1 MLKPNKKLIDTLRIG
16 LRPTTRLFVFE
27 GTIRSS
33 KTVIAKQLFFYKVYD
48 SDAPLHLIAGKDL
61 DTIKNN
67 ILEDE
72 LGLLTL
78 YPEYCSLD
86 KDRVGRSYVRMETP
100 KGVKKI
106 LLAGYA
112 DKSK

>member
-48 SDAPLHLIAGKDL
+48 SDAPLHLIAVKDL

-67 ILEDE
+67 ILEHE

-78 YPEYCSLD
+78 YPEYC
-86 KDRVGRSYVRMETP
+86 
-100 KGVKKI
+100 
-106 LLAGYA
+106 
-112 DKSK
+112 